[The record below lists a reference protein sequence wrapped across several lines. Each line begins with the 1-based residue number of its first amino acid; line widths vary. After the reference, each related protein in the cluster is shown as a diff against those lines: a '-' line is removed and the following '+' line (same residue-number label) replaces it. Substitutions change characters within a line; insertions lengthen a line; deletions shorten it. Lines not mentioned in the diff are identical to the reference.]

1 MPTTHGENIVLR
13 VLDRQKGIVS
23 LDALGLSDDALATLR
38 LMMARPE
45 GIILV
50 TGPTG
55 SGKTTTLY
63 SMLNH
68 LMGVRK
74 CSQRRIDGTEEDIA
88 IVMFAL
94 GIIASTLLA
103 VLLGA
108 VAYIPLA
115 LVVLLALLA
124 RQIT

>member
-1 MPTTHGENIVLR
+1 
-13 VLDRQKGIVS
+13 
-23 LDALGLSDDALATLR
+23 
-38 LMMARPE
+38 
-45 GIILV
+45 
-50 TGPTG
+50 
-55 SGKTTTLY
+55 
-63 SMLNH
+63 
-68 LMGVRK
+68 MGVRK
-74 CSQRRIDGTEEDIA
+74 CSQRRFDGTEEDIA

>member
-1 MPTTHGENIVLR
+1 
-13 VLDRQKGIVS
+13 
-23 LDALGLSDDALATLR
+23 
-38 LMMARPE
+38 
-45 GIILV
+45 
-50 TGPTG
+50 
-55 SGKTTTLY
+55 
-63 SMLNH
+63 
-68 LMGVRK
+68 MGVRK